1 MHDQLPTVKRL
12 QVRSL
17 KTVSTLIDLLGPPP
31 AATITILGTTTKVD
45 KPKGTF
51 EMEAEQYSL
60 AHAEAKSAAE
70 KAAQASGQPVVA
82 PPKSMLR
89 VAGFFNAESPRY
101 KNAKNPSQKPNF
113 PVPWAPRL
121 ALVVGFLAGVSE
133 ELEGSAMVRRLR
145 LEVDD
150 VTFGFG
156 GPAAPTS
163 SVVPATPAASGSGQS
178 RFSTYSNSNAQKR
191 ARVDEAP
198 PTSSPTPSSTTH

>member
-1 MHDQLPTVKRL
+1 
-12 QVRSL
+12 
-17 KTVSTLIDLLGPPP
+17 
-31 AATITILGTTTKVD
+31 
-45 KPKGTF
+45 
-51 EMEAEQYSL
+51 
-60 AHAEAKSAAE
+60 
-70 KAAQASGQPVVA
+70 
-82 PPKSMLR
+82 MLR

-133 ELEGSAMVRRLR
+133 ELEGSAVVRRLR

-163 SVVPATPAASGSGQS
+163 SVVPATPAASGSEP
-178 RFSTYSNSNAQKR
+178 R
-191 ARVDEAP
+191 A
-198 PTSSPTPSSTTH
+198 SQPTPIVMLKSVLASTKPLLPAARPPALLPIEIPAPSLRT